1 MSVNKQINEIIV
13 RVILI
18 FFSNFFITSSISQT
32 SNPIRVGSGPGG
44 ETFAF
49 VEDVNQNSTG
59 FSIKLISNFSTP
71 MPTTKGDSVASIE
84 SYYSV
89 VCQSKLVRLN
99 RQILLTGPMGTGNIL
114 AAAQAVPTW
123 KPADTTLLT
132 LIDAFCK

>member
-1 MSVNKQINEIIV
+1 MSVRIRINKIIA
-13 RVILI
+13 RVVLL
-18 FFSNFFITSSISQT
+18 FFLNLFIPLSISQT

-114 AAAQAVPTW
+114 AAAQAIPTW
-123 KPADTTLLT
+123 KPADTTLLV
-132 LIDAFCK
+132 LIDALCK

>member
-1 MSVNKQINEIIV
+1 MTLDVSNKKIIA

-18 FFSNFFITSSISQT
+18 LFSNFFISASVSQT

-49 VEDVNQNSTG
+49 AEDVNQNSTG
-59 FSIKLISNFSTP
+59 FSIKLIGNFSTP
-71 MPTTKGDSVASIE
+71 MPTTNGDSVASIE

-99 RQILLTGPMGTGNIL
+99 RQILLTGPMGSGNIL
-114 AAAQAVPTW
+114 ASAQAAPTW
-123 KPADTTLLT
+123 KPADSTLLT
-132 LIDAFCK
+132 

>member
-1 MSVNKQINEIIV
+1 MSVNKKIIANL
-13 RVILI
+13 ILI
-18 FFSNFFITSSISQT
+18 FFSNFFISASVSQT

-59 FSIKLISNFSTP
+59 FSIKLIGNFSTP
-71 MPTTKGDSVASIE
+71 MPTTKGDFVASIE

-114 AAAQAVPTW
+114 ASAQAAPTW
-123 KPADTTLLT
+123 KPADPTLLT